1 MLYQALNVMIDP
13 ESEYVCGYRILQF
26 EVCHQLCTVVCLIIM
41 SSSGLPL
48 VLKFL
53 KKFTLSLKVLK
64 SNILPLNSLKT
75 ITFKT
80 RLE

>member
-1 MLYQALNVMIDP
+1 MLFLGNTTLR
-13 ESEYVCGYRILQF
+13 EGTLYVHR
-26 EVCHQLCTVVCLIIM
+26 VT
-41 SSSGLPL
+41 GLPL

-64 SNILPLNSLKT
+64 SNILPLNSLRT